1 MSAQQNL
8 MIEGSIPKKIL
19 AFAFPLFIGNLFQQ
33 LYNTADSLI
42 VGNFVG
48 SSALA
53 AVSSAGNLIFLI
65 TGFFIGLSVGA
76 GVVISTYLGAGKKLH
91 VKLAVHTSIALGIL
105 CSILMTF
112 IGVVFAPQ
120 ALLLM
125 GTPKSVL
132 YESVVYFRIYFWGAT
147 GMVMYNTFVAV
158 LQSAGDSKHP
168 LYYLII
174 SSIINVVLD
183 LLFIKVMHYG
193 VGAAA
198 LATTISQFISAI
210 LALVRLLKTDSL
222 VKLVIKD
229 IKFNPF
235 MLRKIIKTGL
245 PSAFQNSIIGFA
257 NVVVQTFVNYF
268 GQMAIAGI
276 GAYSKIE
283 GFVFLPITSF
293 AMALTTFVG
302 QNVGAKR
309 FDRVKKGTIFGLTC
323 SMATAEFIGIIMFF
337 FSDPMIAAFDSNPS
351 VVFYGT
357 QRSKICAL
365 FFFALAFSHI
375 SASHFRGIGKSTTPM
390 FVMLICWC
398 IIRVLILFVCG
409 YVHPS
414 ILTTHWVYPITWI
427 LSSIM
432 FIWMFIKENEKN
444 YYQS

>member
-1 MSAQQNL
+1 
-8 MIEGSIPKKIL
+8 
-19 AFAFPLFIGNLFQQ
+19 
-33 LYNTADSLI
+33 
-42 VGNFVG
+42 
-48 SSALA
+48 
-53 AVSSAGNLIFLI
+53 
-65 TGFFIGLSVGA
+65 
-76 GVVISTYLGAGKKLH
+76 
-91 VKLAVHTSIALGIL
+91 
-105 CSILMTF
+105 
-112 IGVVFAPQ
+112 
-120 ALLLM
+120 
-125 GTPKSVL
+125 
-132 YESVVYFRIYFWGAT
+132 
-147 GMVMYNTFVAV
+147 
-158 LQSAGDSKHP
+158 
-168 LYYLII
+168 
-174 SSIINVVLD
+174 
-183 LLFIKVMHYG
+183 
-193 VGAAA
+193 
-198 LATTISQFISAI
+198 
-210 LALVRLLKTDSL
+210 
-222 VKLVIKD
+222 
-229 IKFNPF
+229 
-235 MLRKIIKTGL
+235 MLRKIIKIGL

-444 YYQS
+444 HYQS